1 MIGKRYKEKKK
12 NTIDEN
18 QYKVDSYPL
27 GLTISIQFMVSPFH
41 QLLFLR
47 TLLKIS
53 VSFHLLGI
61 FS

>member
-12 NTIDEN
+12 SIGEN
-18 QYKVDSYPL
+18 RYTVDSYPI

-47 TLLKIS
+47 TLLKYP
-53 VSFHLLGI
+53 FFFPLLGI

>member
-1 MIGKRYKEKKK
+1 MIGKRCKEKKS
-12 NTIDEN
+12 IGEN
-18 QYKVDSYPL
+18 QYTVDSYHL

-47 TLLKIS
+47 TLLKFP
-53 VSFHLLGI
+53 VFFPLLGI